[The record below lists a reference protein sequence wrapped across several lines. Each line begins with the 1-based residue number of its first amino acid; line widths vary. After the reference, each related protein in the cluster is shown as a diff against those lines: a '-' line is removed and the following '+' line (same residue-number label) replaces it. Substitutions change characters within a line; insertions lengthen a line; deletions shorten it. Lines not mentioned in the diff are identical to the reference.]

1 MKHLFDKLKNIKPDT
16 TIKAYFKKAPSHT
29 TNYDHASDP

>member
-1 MKHLFDKLKNIKPDT
+1 MKNLFNKLKNIKPDT

-29 TNYDHASDP
+29 TNYDNASEP